1 MWLPPI
7 RPEPTRPEPTRP
19 DSTCNFT
26 LVCDWTLV
34 RWKKWII
41 ILILRMKCLIK
52 QVSSSSKG
60 KEVMIVNDREIFHK
74 KYSGKRWINII
85 FKIGR
90 NCKNKHNCNGILGMW
105 LTLIALAI
113 ILCVKMNIRFTVLSQ
128 ELMLWL
134 TPPNKKCGNHW
145 KMDFFVSC
153 HKINFNKVINTM
165 IHCHILS
172 TLKAIRY
179 C

>member
-1 MWLPPI
+1 VSYISYTVQCFKKSWPSRPLIATKLIIWIRLPPI

-19 DSTCNFT
+19 DCTCNFT

-34 RWKKWII
+34 RWKKSII

-74 KYSGKRWINII
+74 KHSGKRWINII

-90 NCKNKHNCNGILGMW
+90 NCKNKHNCNGILGMR

-128 ELMLWL
+128 ELML
-134 TPPNKKCGNHW
+134 
-145 KMDFFVSC
+145 S
-153 HKINFNKVINTM
+153 
-165 IHCHILS
+165 
-172 TLKAIRY
+172 
-179 C
+179 